1 MATWSFQFTMM
12 PLICV
17 CFCSKH
23 CISFILTPVLTHSK
37 RTIAILQG
45 KVMLAQI
52 TFPFHNFVHRQ
63 TLFNINNIFEMHT
76 FYLGKS
82 LLHKSFLYKR
92 CAFTFKL
99 LRLLCQSE
107 DDNVKSTKLTFDILK
122 QGSNSQVCTNVSNT
136 QGLPVGGGMLKF
148 SIDQHIRFMLHLY
161 MLSVSTD
168 SSFLTN

>member
-1 MATWSFQFTMM
+1 
-12 PLICV
+12 
-17 CFCSKH
+17 
-23 CISFILTPVLTHSK
+23 
-37 RTIAILQG
+37 
-45 KVMLAQI
+45 
-52 TFPFHNFVHRQ
+52 
-63 TLFNINNIFEMHT
+63 MHT

-107 DDNVKSTKLTFDILK
+107 DDNVTNTKLTFDILK

-136 QGLPVGGGMLKF
+136 QGLPMGGGMLKF

-168 SSFLTN
+168 SSFLTNWGVPNHFINEPFEPCIIIRYWIFGQLFKTTLQHQH